1 MTINKKALKYYSTQ
15 SISEQDKE
23 CVLDALES
31 PSLSRGPKIK
41 EFENKLGS
49 KCKNNHVIA
58 LNSATSALQIAYQ
71 LNSIESGSIVWT
83 SPLTFVATANAALNL
98 GAKIDFVDIS
108 SETLNICP
116 VKLEKKLKISK
127 AINKAPDLV
136 VLVHFGGNPC
146 EMDKIYKLSLKYGFN
161 IVEDASHALGASFRK
176 ERIGNCTFSN
186 AAVFS
191 FHPVKMITTGEGGA
205 LIVKTENDYK
215 RAVTLRSHGIPE
227 DRSNLMERGMPEWYY
242 EQISLGYNYR
252 LSDLQAALGLSQ
264 LERLNSF
271 VEIRNELALEY
282 HKLLKGG
289 PLKLQKVTDECI
301 SSYHLFVL
309 QIQDESISRD
319 KLYEYLKSNDIG
331 CQVHYIPVHLHPFFK
346 SKGFKEND
354 FPNAENYFKKC
365 LSVPLHQGLSKDD
378 IRFVCSKIEDFII

>member
-1 MTINKKALKYYSTQ
+1 MTINKNALKYYSTQ
-15 SISEQDKE
+15 SISERDKE

-41 EFENKLGS
+41 EFENKLGL

-71 LNSIESGSIVWT
+71 LNSIKSGSIVWT

-108 SETLNICP
+108 SDTLNICP
-116 VKLEKKLKISK
+116 IKLEKKLKVAK
-127 AINKAPDLV
+127 ASNKIPDLV
-136 VLVHFGGNPC
+136 VPVHFGGNPC

-161 IVEDASHALGASFRK
+161 ICEDASHALGASFRK
-176 ERIGNCTFSN
+176 EPIGNCAYSN
-186 AAVFS
+186 AVVFS

-205 LIVKTENDYK
+205 LIVKTKDDYK
-215 RAVTLRSHGIPE
+215 KATTLRSHGIPE
-227 DRSNLMERGMPEWYY
+227 DRSDLSEMGMPDWYY

-252 LSDLQAALGLSQ
+252 LSDLQAALGVSQ
-264 LERLNSF
+264 LERLKSF

-282 HKLLKGG
+282 HKLLKGL
-289 PLKLQKVTDECI
+289 PFKLQKITYKCI
-301 SSYHLFVL
+301 SSYHLFIL
-309 QIQDESISRD
+309 QIEDESISRD
-319 KLYEYLKSNDIG
+319 KLYKYLKSNDIG
-331 CQVHYIPVHLHPFFK
+331 CQVHYIPVHLQPFFK

-354 FPNAENYFKKC
+354 FPNAEKYFEKC
-365 LSVPLHQGLSKDD
+365 LTVPLHQGLSKDD
-378 IRFVCSKIEDFII
+378 IRFVCSKIEDFIG

>member
-15 SISEQDKE
+15 SISEQDRE

-41 EFENKLGS
+41 EFENKLGL

-71 LNSIESGSIVWT
+71 LNSIDSGSIVWT

-176 ERIGNCTFSN
+176 ERIGNCKFSN

-227 DRSNLMERGMPEWYY
+227 DRSNLIERGMPEWYY
-242 EQISLGYNYR
+242 EQTSLGYNYR

-264 LERLNSF
+264 LERLNNF

-289 PLKLQKVTDECI
+289 PLKLQKITDECI

>member
-71 LNSIESGSIVWT
+71 LNSIDSGSIVWT

-176 ERIGNCTFSN
+176 ERIGNCKFSN

-289 PLKLQKVTDECI
+289 PLKLQKITDECI

-365 LSVPLHQGLSKDD
+365 LSIPLHQGLSKDD

>member
-15 SISEQDKE
+15 SISKQDKE

-58 LNSATSALQIAYQ
+58 LNSATSALQIAYR
-71 LNSIESGSIVWT
+71 LNRIESGSIVWT

-116 VKLEKKLKISK
+116 IKLENKLKISK
-127 AINKAPDLV
+127 AANKVPDLV

-146 EMDKIYKLSLKYGFN
+146 EMDKIYELSLKYGFN

-264 LERLNSF
+264 LERLTSF

-282 HKLLKGG
+282 HKSLKGY
-289 PLKLQKVTDECI
+289 PLKLQKITDECI

-309 QIQDESISRD
+309 QIQDKSISRD

-365 LSVPLHQGLSKDD
+365 LTVPLHQGLSKDD